1 MRDLVSLACGGE
13 EAASSKKILRPHQAA
28 SLDMLR
34 LSLGRGNRRVVLQA
48 PTGFGKTVVSAAI
61 MEGALRKGRSVLF
74 TVPRIAL
81 VDQAVAECEGQGIGS
96 IGVIQANHPRTDR
109 YARVQVASVD
119 TLARR
124 DLPEKPGVV
133 IVDECHFGS
142 RVIPQLMAAWPD
154 VHFIGM
160 SATPWARGMGLI
172 WQDLVV
178 AATTASLIE
187 AGFLSR
193 FVVFAPDVP
202 DLAGVKV
209 ARGDYTEQGLAEV
222 MGDRKLVGH
231 IAQTWLERGEDRP
244 TLAFGVNCAHAR
256 QIAAEFDRAG
266 VATAYCD
273 AFTDRVERQHIER
286 QFRAGDV
293 RVVCSVRTLTTGVDW
308 PVSCIIDAAP
318 TQSEMLHVQRIGRGL
333 RINPGSEDCIAAD
346 TVVLTDKGLCEIRHI
361 TLDQRVWDGVNFVRH
376 QGAICK
382 GARPVI
388 SYDGLTATPD
398 HRVMTD
404 DGWKTLAEAA
414 RSGLRIAR
422 TGFGRT
428 PVRFVDDS
436 LAAHRRDRAQSCGR
450 GRVPGLRSTAN
461 DAIPQHEETTGPRW
475 LLGVQAAAAGHR
487 ALLAISEVSRAERSL
502 LQSAFDFLCE
512 IWRARDRVSI
522 RGPKCCGAMG
532 GGQLGCV
539 APLNAVGS
547 DRQRWALRARQSPVG
562 ASRAEHREQSEV
574 QGVSGPVSRV
584 PSIAPGS
591 QVFRPLSGGHDPARD
606 DGCRDCAEMGE
617 VSGEQSYEE
626 VWDILN
632 AGPLQRFTAN
642 GRLVHNCVVL
652 DHAGNSLRL
661 GLVTDIHHE
670 TLDATQPGAKQPKK
684 APEKL
689 PKPCAACGVL
699 HTGRACPVCGKE
711 RKPISGVETVD
722 GDLVEITGAKVPTMQ
737 DKQRFWSMALALDAK
752 RGRGGRLAKGLYRG
766 RFGVWPRGL
775 DDRHVPP
782 DGAFLRY
789 EQSRRIA
796 YAKKMAAGR

>member
-13 EAASSKKILRPHQAA
+13 EAASRKKILRPHQAA

-34 LSLGRGNRRVVLQA
+34 SSLGRGNRRVVLQA

-81 VDQAVAECEGQGIGS
+81 VDQAVAECEGQGIDS

-142 RVIPQLMAAWPD
+142 RVIPQLMEAWPD

-333 RINPGSEDCIAAD
+333 RINPGSE
-346 TVVLTDKGLCEIRHI
+346 E
-361 TLDQRVWDGVNFVRH
+361 
-376 QGAICK
+376 
-382 GARPVI
+382 
-388 SYDGLTATPD
+388 
-398 HRVMTD
+398 
-404 DGWKTLAEAA
+404 
-414 RSGLRIAR
+414 
-422 TGFGRT
+422 
-428 PVRFVDDS
+428 
-436 LAAHRRDRAQSCGR
+436 
-450 GRVPGLRSTAN
+450 
-461 DAIPQHEETTGPRW
+461 
-475 LLGVQAAAAGHR
+475 
-487 ALLAISEVSRAERSL
+487 
-502 LQSAFDFLCE
+502 
-512 IWRARDRVSI
+512 
-522 RGPKCCGAMG
+522 
-532 GGQLGCV
+532 
-539 APLNAVGS
+539 
-547 DRQRWALRARQSPVG
+547 
-562 ASRAEHREQSEV
+562 
-574 QGVSGPVSRV
+574 
-584 PSIAPGS
+584 
-591 QVFRPLSGGHDPARD
+591 
-606 DGCRDCAEMGE
+606 
-617 VSGEQSYEE
+617 
-626 VWDILN
+626 
-632 AGPLQRFTAN
+632 
-642 GRLVHNCVVL
+642 CVVL

-670 TLDATQPGAKQPKK
+670 TLDATEPGARQAKK

-699 HTGRACPVCGKE
+699 HTGRVCPACGME
-711 RKPISGVETVD
+711 RKPGSGLETVD
-722 GDLVEITGAKVPTMQ
+722 GDLVEVTGAKVPTMQ

-766 RFGVWPRGL
+766 KFGVWPRGL
-775 DDRHVPP
+775 ADRHLPP

-789 EQSRRIA
+789 EHSRRIA
-796 YAKKMAAGR
+796 YAKKMEAGR